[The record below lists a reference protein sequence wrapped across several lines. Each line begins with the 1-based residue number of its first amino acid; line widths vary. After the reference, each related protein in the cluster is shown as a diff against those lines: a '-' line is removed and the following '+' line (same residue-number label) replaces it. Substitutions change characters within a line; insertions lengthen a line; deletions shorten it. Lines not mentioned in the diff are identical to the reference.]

1 MLIFLR
7 VSMLNLFSESVA
19 YRYTAQVYMNAGR
32 YQMANSVMNI
42 AKQYGYYPQSYSLQ
56 GKIKSMWFY

>member
-1 MLIFLR
+1 MLIFNILD
-7 VSMLNLFSESVA
+7 LFHNF
-19 YRYTAQVYMNAGR
+19 TAQVYMNAGR